1 MSSPKKKLSTGPIRI
16 DAPVAKRVAL
26 PEEGGANSLHPTET
40 ESSSQILENR
50 KQDSQIPET
59 SNLESSNPDSS
70 REENSN
76 QQATRG
82 RGATQQEPE
91 LEIEEYRRA
100 DSSISPR
107 ITESG
112 IPESGIPES
121 GIPESGITFPEY
133 KKVAMRLSVEAVES
147 LRQLRATTGVPYEIL
162 VDVMIRNW
170 ENLPKRTQAAYLQQ
184 AKQVRVERLIAGQE
198 KTVKTMRAK
207 YLEP

>member
-26 PEEGGANSLHPTET
+26 PEEGGANSLHPTAT
-40 ESSSQILENR
+40 ESSSQIPENR

-59 SNLESSNPDSS
+59 SNLESSNSDSS

-107 ITESG
+107 INESG
-112 IPESGIPES
+112 IL
-121 GIPESGITFPEY
+121 ESGITFPEY

>member
-1 MSSPKKKLSTGPIRI
+1 MSSPKKKLNTGPIRI

-26 PEEGGANSLHPTET
+26 PDESGASSLHPTET
-40 ESSSQILENR
+40 ESSQQILENR
-50 KQDSQIPET
+50 KQDSDNPET
-59 SNLESSNPDSS
+59 SNLESINPDSG

-76 QQATRG
+76 REATRG

-91 LEIEEYRRA
+91 LEIEEYRRE

-112 IPESGIPES
+112 RPD
-121 GIPESGITFPEY
+121 SGITFPEY

-170 ENLPKRTQAAYLQQ
+170 DNLPKRTQAAYLQQ
-184 AKQVRVERLIAGQE
+184 AKQARVERLIAGQE

-207 YLEP
+207 YLEQ

>member
-1 MSSPKKKLSTGPIRI
+1 MSSPKKKLPTGPIRI

-26 PEEGGANSLHPTET
+26 QEEGGASSLHPTET
-40 ESSSQILENR
+40 ESSRQILEKG
-50 KQDSQIPET
+50 KQDSELPET
-59 SNLESSNPDSS
+59 SNQESG
-70 REENSN
+70 RAENSN

-82 RGATQQEPE
+82 YGATQQEPE

-112 IPESGIPES
+112 IPDSGVS
-121 GIPESGITFPEY
+121 FPEY

-147 LRQLRATTGVPYEIL
+147 LRQLRATTGIPYEIL

-170 ENLPKRTQAAYLQQ
+170 DNLPKRTQAAYLQQ
-184 AKQVRVERLIAGQE
+184 AKQARVERLIAGQE
-198 KTVKTMRAK
+198 KTVKTIRAK
-207 YLEP
+207 YLEK

>member
-1 MSSPKKKLSTGPIRI
+1 MSSPKKKLPTGPIRI
-16 DAPVAKRVAL
+16 DAPVAKRNAL
-26 PEEGGANSLHPTET
+26 PDESGASSLHPTET
-40 ESSSQILENR
+40 ESSQQILENR
-50 KQDSQIPET
+50 KQDSSLPET
-59 SNLESSNPDSS
+59 SNQESSNQESGS
-70 REENSN
+70 AENSN

-91 LEIEEYRRA
+91 LQIEEYRRE
-100 DSSISPR
+100 DSSIPPR

-112 IPESGIPES
+112 IPD
-121 GIPESGITFPEY
+121 SGITFPEY

-170 ENLPKRTQAAYLQQ
+170 DNLPKRTQAAYLQQ
-184 AKQVRVERLIAGQE
+184 AKQARVERLIAGQE

-207 YLEP
+207 YLEQ

>member
-1 MSSPKKKLSTGPIRI
+1 MSSPKKKLPTGPIRI

-26 PEEGGANSLHPTET
+26 PEESGASSLHPTET
-40 ESSSQILENR
+40 ESSRQILEKG
-50 KQDSQIPET
+50 KQDSELPET
-59 SNLESSNPDSS
+59 SNQESSNLDSGS
-70 REENSN
+70 VENSN
-76 QQATRG
+76 HQATRG
-82 RGATQQEPE
+82 RGATQKEPE
-91 LEIEEYRRA
+91 LEIEEYRRE

-112 IPESGIPES
+112 IPDSGVS
-121 GIPESGITFPEY
+121 FPEY

-170 ENLPKRTQAAYLQQ
+170 DNLPKRTQAAYLQQ
-184 AKQVRVERLIAGQE
+184 AKQARVERLIAGQE

-207 YLEP
+207 YLEQ

>member
-1 MSSPKKKLSTGPIRI
+1 MSSPKKKLPTGPIRI

-26 PEEGGANSLHPTET
+26 PEEDGASSLHPTET
-40 ESSSQILENR
+40 ESSRQILEKG
-50 KQDSQIPET
+50 KQDSELPET
-59 SNLESSNPDSS
+59 SNQESG
-70 REENSN
+70 RAENSN

-91 LEIEEYRRA
+91 LKVEEYRRE

-112 IPESGIPES
+112 IPDSGVS
-121 GIPESGITFPEY
+121 FPEY

-170 ENLPKRTQAAYLQQ
+170 DNLPKRTQAAYLQQ
-184 AKQVRVERLIAGQE
+184 AKQARVERLIAGQE

-207 YLEP
+207 YLEQ

>member
-1 MSSPKKKLSTGPIRI
+1 MSSPKKKLPTGPIRI
-16 DAPVAKRVAL
+16 DAPVAKRVAF

-40 ESSSQILENR
+40 ESSIQIPENR
-50 KQDSQIPET
+50 KQDSQMLET
-59 SNLESSNPDSS
+59 SNLESTNLDSS
-70 REENSN
+70 REENTN
-76 QQATRG
+76 QQATWG

-91 LEIEEYRRA
+91 LEIEEYRMA

-107 ITESG
+107 IT
-112 IPESGIPES
+112 ES

-207 YLEP
+207 YLEQ

>member
-1 MSSPKKKLSTGPIRI
+1 MSSPKKKLPTGPIRI

-26 PEEGGANSLHPTET
+26 PDESEPSNLHPMET
-40 ESSSQILENR
+40 ESSRQIRENR
-50 KQDSQIPET
+50 KQDSDNLET
-59 SNLESSNPDSS
+59 SNQESSNLDSG

-91 LEIEEYRRA
+91 LEIEEYRMA
-100 DSSISPR
+100 SSSISPG

-112 IPESGIPES
+112 IPD
-121 GIPESGITFPEY
+121 SGITFPEY

-170 ENLPKRTQAAYLQQ
+170 DNLPKRTQAVYLQQ
-184 AKQVRVERLIAGQE
+184 AKQARVERLIAGQE

-207 YLEP
+207 YLEQ

>member
-1 MSSPKKKLSTGPIRI
+1 MSSPKKKLPTGPIRI

-26 PEEGGANSLHPTET
+26 PDESGASSLHPTET
-40 ESSSQILENR
+40 ESSRQILENG
-50 KQDSQIPET
+50 KQDSELPET
-59 SNLESSNPDSS
+59 SNQESSNLESG
-70 REENSN
+70 RGENSN

-91 LEIEEYRRA
+91 LEIEEYRRE

-112 IPESGIPES
+112 IPDSGIS
-121 GIPESGITFPEY
+121 FPEY

-170 ENLPKRTQAAYLQQ
+170 DNLPKRTQAAYLQQ
-184 AKQVRVERLIAGQE
+184 AKQARVERLIAGQE

-207 YLEP
+207 YLEQ